1 MSWTASRASFHPYP
15 PISPIETEEKA
26 NLVLILCN
34 ALELF
39 DPASWCSPAHVV
51 IVILSPLSGAA
62 ALLSLSTAAWPLLA
76 ACYCAGAENQA
87 PHPRLTENMTV

>member
-1 MSWTASRASFHPYP
+1 MDSFS
-15 PISPIETEEKA
+15 IETETEEKA
-26 NLVLILCN
+26 NLVLILCT

-62 ALLSLSTAAWPLLA
+62 ALLSLPTAAWPLLA
-76 ACYCAGAENQA
+76 ACYCAGAEKQA